1 MSEPAAVMAVIGKER
16 PRIDGPLKVTG
27 TAQYTSDHS
36 FPGMLYAVP
45 VGATIARGTI
55 ATLETARARQMPGVR
70 AVFKRGDLGK
80 MVPITNPG
88 FTTVYMDELRPPLDD
103 DVVRYW

>member
-1 MSEPAAVMAVIGKER
+1 MTSSAAASMTVIGKAR

-45 VGATIARGTI
+45 VGATIASGTI
-55 ATLETARARQMPGVR
+55 ETIDTARARQMPGVR
-70 AVFKRGDLGK
+70 AVFKSGDLGK
-80 MVPITNPG
+80 ISRITPD
-88 FTTVYMDELRPPLDD
+88 FTAMYHGRAATAAR
-103 DVVRYW
+103 

>member
-1 MSEPAAVMAVIGKER
+1 MTSSAASSMTVIGKAR

-45 VGATIARGTI
+45 VGATIASGTI
-55 ATLETARARQMPGVR
+55 ETIDTARARQMPGVR
-70 AVFKRGDLGK
+70 AVFKSGDLGK
-80 MVPITNPG
+80 MFRITPD
-88 FTTVYMDELRPPLDD
+88 FTSRVHGRAATAAR
-103 DVVRYW
+103 